1 MPATRWRP
9 AFVRVPGWRPATC
22 VAVLRPRGNGDL
34 QLVTRF
40 GWAGARP
47 AGRQPQ
53 GSAAALAAAHHPL
66 LQDGG
71 NMPPVPLSAKF
82 KIFDWLVFLCIF
94 SDSVDNRGPMQ

>member
-1 MPATRWRP
+1 MCEESENECLQRAGAPLLSACQGGDQRP
-9 AFVRVPGWRPATC
+9 VSLFSG
-22 VAVLRPRGNGDL
+22 PRGKVGL

-53 GSAAALAAAHHPL
+53 GSAAALAAAHVPL

-82 KIFDWLVFLCIF
+82 KIFDWLVFCVSF
-94 SDSVDNRGPMQ
+94 PTV